1 MEVKEVVK
9 IAIDYVA
16 DVFDSETPTNTGLEE
31 ITFNE
36 NEKLW
41 KVTVGFSRPWDYQTP
56 GFVSDLRLNPQNDN
70 TRLLKSVMLMEK

>member
-16 DVFDSETPTNTGLEE
+16 DLFDSETPTNTGLEE

-36 NEKLW
+36 NEKYGKSRW
-41 KVTVGFSRPWDYQTP
+41 GFQGHGTIKHLVW
-56 GFVSDLRLNPQNDN
+56 
-70 TRLLKSVMLMEK
+70 